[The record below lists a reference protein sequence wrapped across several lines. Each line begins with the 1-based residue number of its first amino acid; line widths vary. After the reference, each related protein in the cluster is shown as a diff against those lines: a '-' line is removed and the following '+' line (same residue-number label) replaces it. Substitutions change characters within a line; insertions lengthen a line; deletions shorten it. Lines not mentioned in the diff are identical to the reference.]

1 MKALYLAL
9 TLTLATAAC
18 ASADGGAATLKADTE
33 LASDTGVYKV
43 RAVPVAPVKR
53 GANDFSVQVVIPQ
66 GAKVVGATAFM
77 PAHGHS
83 SDPPSI
89 TQAAD
94 GSFRVDHLVLF
105 MGGRWE
111 ITLSVAGGA
120 KEDQVRFGVDVP

>member
-1 MKALYLAL
+1 MKALLLAL
-9 TLTLATAAC
+9 CLLSATAC
-18 ASADGGAATLKADTE
+18 AGADGGAAPLKADSD

-43 RAVPVAPVKR
+43 RAVPVVPVKR
-53 GANDFSVQVVIPQ
+53 GANDFSVQVVMPQ

-83 SDPPSI
+83 SEPPTI

-120 KEDQVRFGVDVP
+120 KEDQVRFAVDVP